1 MMAIIRIDKNN
12 KDQSTSEDPSHI
24 KGFNQRSCE
33 EGTPPPHNLKVLER
47 KLLLGI
53 IAVLFEP

>member
-1 MMAIIRIDKNN
+1 MAIIRIVDKNN

-33 EGTPPPHNLKVLER
+33 EGTPPQHNLKVLKR
-47 KLLLGI
+47 KLLLKI
-53 IAVLFEP
+53 IAETV